1 MVLVASMPGGHYW
14 DAKLSLPAW
23 EGLTKNR
30 PPENAHSARIEK
42 LWDLSF
48 FR

>member
-1 MVLVASMPGGHYW
+1 MLRCPGVEGGHYW

-30 PPENAHSARIEK
+30 PPENAYSALIEK